1 MFQGLRDRR
10 KIRSLQRNKRAITA
24 ELLPEFRREDGMSD
38 QQGDFVWEEWRS
50 KIEPIDREIAEIQA
64 TRLRE
69 QAELLLVPMPEE
81 WKRIEGPFGLSESA
95 SHDLRAAIRRERKE
109 RREMWMPYVS
119 IVAAIVSVCGAIL
132 SVWRGFQHP

>member
-1 MFQGLRDRR
+1 MFQSLRDRR

-24 ELLPEFRREDGMSD
+24 KVLPEYRREDMMSQSGAD
-38 QQGDFVWEEWRS
+38 DAWNEWRL
-50 KIEPIDREIAEIQA
+50 KTEKIDREIAEIQA

-69 QAELLLVPMPEE
+69 QAELLLVPVPEE
-81 WKRIEGPFGLSESA
+81 WKRLEGPFGLSERA
-95 SHDLRAAIRRERKE
+95 AYEMRAAIRLERKE

-119 IVAAIVSVCGAIL
+119 VLAAIVSVCGAIF